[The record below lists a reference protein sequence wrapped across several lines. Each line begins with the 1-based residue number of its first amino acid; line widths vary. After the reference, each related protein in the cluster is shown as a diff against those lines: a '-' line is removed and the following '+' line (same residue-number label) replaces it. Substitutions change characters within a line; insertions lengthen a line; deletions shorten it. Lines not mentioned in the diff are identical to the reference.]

1 MNEVWRIPGYAVRSN
16 WLARFTLIRCAASHH
31 VRCVRISLTVPFC
44 WQAFTITTGIMD
56 SLPPNDPNRSNPP
69 AGGSA
74 LSAKEAPYDG
84 RSSPRRNPAE
94 PMDAIGDMQD
104 SPMVVAM
111 FLVGVV
117 TWFLRERCV
126 C

>member
-1 MNEVWRIPGYAVRSN
+1 
-16 WLARFTLIRCAASHH
+16 
-31 VRCVRISLTVPFC
+31 
-44 WQAFTITTGIMD
+44 MD

-69 AGGSA
+69 AGGA
-74 LSAKEAPYDG
+74 LSAKETPYDG
-84 RSSPRRNPAE
+84 SRSPRRNPAE